1 MEERHLRRSADERA
15 ALAQV
20 IKMADR
26 PHCFVTATVLTKN
39 EASLIGRCLDSLRW
53 VDEILVLD
61 SGSSDATR
69 EIAAQRGA
77 SVHVQSWLGWVDQ
90 HRASVD
96 LAKNDWI
103 LVVDADEIIT
113 PELANSILGAMRSSP
128 DAKDGYVVER
138 RDELF
143 GKLMP
148 NMRRRSK
155 QNTFVRLFN
164 RKRSNFRKDD
174 LIHEGITCPGQYLPL
189 DGTLLHWRNVTFT
202 AQMFKDLENAE
213 LEAEQMARRGKRV
226 GALQLILKPMARF
239 GWCYVVKGAFL
250 HGSVGLVYSLMIA
263 HAEFLRNTR
272 LWERQHTRPA
282 RDPPEDVWN
291 PEMMPK
297 PTGTK

>member
-1 MEERHLRRSADERA
+1 MANRA
-15 ALAQV
+15 
-20 IKMADR
+20 
-26 PHCFVTATVLTKN
+26 HCFITATVLTKN

-53 VDEILVLD
+53 VDEVLVLD

-90 HRASVD
+90 HRCSVE
-96 LAKNDWI
+96 LARNDWI
-103 LVVDADEIIT
+103 LVVDADEIVT
-113 PELANSILGAMRSSP
+113 PELATSVLEAMNSSP
-128 DAKDGYVVER
+128 DARDGYAVER

-164 RKRSNFRKDD
+164 RQHSNFRKDD
-174 LIHEGITCPGQYLPL
+174 LIHEGIAFPGRARSL

-202 AQMFKDLENAE
+202 TQMLKDIENAT
-213 LEAEQMARRGKRV
+213 LEAEQMARQGKQV
-226 GALQLILKPMARF
+226 TSLQLLLKPLARF
-239 GWCYVVKGAFL
+239 GWCYLVKGAFR

-263 HAEFLRNTR
+263 HAEFLRNTK

-282 RDPPEDVWN
+282 QDPPEDLWN
-291 PEMMPK
+291 PAMMPK
-297 PTGTK
+297 PTESR